1 MNASQVVILV
11 LLVAIANGA
20 PVVISLLMG
29 HRWNAPLDGGLRL
42 ADQRPALGPSKTI
55 RGVLASVLATALLAP
70 LFGFSPATGAG

>member
-11 LLVAIANGA
+11 LLVVIANVA

-42 ADQRPALGPSKTI
+42 PDQHPVLGPSKTI
-55 RGVLASVLATALLAP
+55 RGVLGSLLATALLR
-70 LFGFSPATGAG
+70 LT